1 MCGSGQKAAPAMMGL
16 ALAGLELLL
25 QAAQLAASSGLA
37 SFADVYGWV
46 YRTGKEVAV
55 DVPAASCLG
64 LKTPQNVYERTW
76 LAPDAKVHAIEV
88 SEDRNNPFV
97 VISVR
102 RSLDQQYAGKF
113 WLAGKDGRLSNVC
126 NSPHMYAAFVPVTDR
141 SLDGEF
147 QSEKTY
153 FGDKFGQRW
162 RWDRYSPVKRVY
174 P

>member
-1 MCGSGQKAAPAMMGL
+1 MVRPMTAGSALLGVGL
-16 ALAGLELLL
+16 LF
-25 QAAQLAASSGLA
+25 QTAQLPGSPGPAA
-37 SFADVYGWV
+37 FPDVYGWV

-88 SEDRNNPFV
+88 GEDRNNPFV
-97 VISVR
+97 VVSVR
-102 RSLDQQYAGKF
+102 RSLDEQYAGKF
-113 WLAGKDGRLSNVC
+113 WLAGADGRLASVC
-126 NSPHMYAAFVPVTDR
+126 NSPHMYAAFFPVRDG

-153 FGDKFGQRW
+153 FLKKFGERW
-162 RWDRYSPVKRVY
+162 RWDRYAPVKRAY